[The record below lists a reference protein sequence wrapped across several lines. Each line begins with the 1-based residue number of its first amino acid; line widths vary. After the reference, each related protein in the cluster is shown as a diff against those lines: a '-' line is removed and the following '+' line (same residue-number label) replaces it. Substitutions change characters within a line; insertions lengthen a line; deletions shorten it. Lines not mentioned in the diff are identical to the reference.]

1 MSLRNRLALAGGAVV
16 LAALVLASLV
26 LYPALSAKLNEQHDA
41 DLITAAGQAPDLI
54 RAFKQKSQAA
64 ADEAASGG
72 ATDGTKDP
80 AKGGT
85 KGAAPEGSDEGTS
98 GGTKDPAKDGSKD
111 GSKDSSGDGGG
122 VSPQV
127 VFPTVPVQV
136 GSALLQFV
144 LPPVAAGPTDDFVEV
159 SPVDVLVAQ
168 GTRPAYFHDADYDG
182 RHYRI
187 YTTEMADSPGVL
199 VRTAVLTAVVNST
212 LRRLAMLLVAITAGG
227 CVLAAV
233 AGRLA
238 AGRVLRPVRQLT
250 ETVEHVTA
258 TQDLT
263 ARLTSDGRDEIA
275 RLTRSFAAMMAALE
289 ESVGAQRRL
298 VADASHELRTP
309 LTSLTTNLELLGEG
323 PGVADPQA
331 PALVAEARAQ
341 AAELTSLVNDLVD
354 LGRYGQARP
363 HTEDVRLD
371 LLAGRVLERAAGRS
385 PRPEFAAELLPCL
398 VHADPDAV
406 ERAIG
411 NLVDNAV
418 KWSPAGG
425 RITVATDAA
434 GNVTVSDEGPGIPA
448 ADLPFVFDRF
458 YRSPAARSLPGSGLG
473 LAIVRQVAETYGG
486 GVAAEPLPQGVR
498 MRLWLQ
504 PVQPVKPPAGS

>member
-16 LAALVLASLV
+16 LAALVLAALV
-26 LYPALSAKLNEQHDA
+26 LYPSLSAQLHGQYDA
-41 DLITAAGQAPDLI
+41 DLVSAAEQAPDTMRGLED
-54 RAFKQKSQAA
+54 KLAA
-64 ADEAASGG
+64 IAKEGG
-72 ATDGTKDP
+72 SP
-80 AKGGT
+80 AGVQFPT
-85 KGAAPEGSDEGTS
+85 TPLQI
-98 GGTKDPAKDGSKD
+98 GSKW
-111 GSKDSSGDGGG
+111 
-122 VSPQV
+122 
-127 VFPTVPVQV
+127 
-136 GSALLQFV
+136 LQLV
-144 LPPVAAGPTDDFVEV
+144 TPPVATGPTDDFLDV
-159 SPVDVLVAQ
+159 SETDVQVAE
-168 GTRPAYFHDADYDG
+168 GTHAPYFHDADFGG
-182 RHYRI
+182 RHYRV
-187 YTTEMADSPGVL
+187 YTARMVSKGLDADSGVL
-199 VRTAVLTAVVNST
+199 VRTAVLTSAVDST
-212 LRRLAMLLVAITAGG
+212 LRRLVVLLAVLTAGG
-227 CVLAAV
+227 CVLAAF

-263 ARLTSDGRDEIA
+263 ARLSADGRDEIA
-275 RLTRSFAAMMAALE
+275 RLTRSFATMMAALE

-323 PGVADPQA
+323 PGLADPQA

-354 LGRYGQARP
+354 LGRYERTRP
-363 HTEDVRLD
+363 HTEDIRLD
-371 LLAGRVLERAAGRS
+371 LLARRVLERAAARS
-385 PRPEFAAELLPCL
+385 ARLDFAAELAPCM

-418 KWSPAGG
+418 KWSPDGG
-425 RITVATDAA
+425 RITVATTPD
-434 GNVTVSDEGPGIPA
+434 GTVSVSDQGPGIPP

-473 LAIVRQVAETYGG
+473 LAIVRQIAETYGG
-486 GVAAEPLPQGVR
+486 GVAAEPLPRGVR
-498 MRLWLQ
+498 LRLWLP
-504 PVQPVKPPAGS
+504 PVGLTVRG

>member
-26 LYPALSAKLNEQHDA
+26 LYPSLGAKLNEQHDTE
-41 DLITAAGQAPDLI
+41 LVSAAAQAPEMV
-54 RAFKQKSQAA
+54 RAFK
-64 ADEAASGG
+64 E
-72 ATDGTKDP
+72 
-80 AKGGT
+80 
-85 KGAAPEGSDEGTS
+85 KGAAAAVAEGGPDR
-98 GGTKDPAKDGSKD
+98 PAIPSK
-111 GSKDSSGDGGG
+111 
-122 VSPQV
+122 
-127 VFPTVPVQV
+127 PVDV
-136 GSALLQFV
+136 GPALLQFV
-144 LPPVAAGPTDDFVEV
+144 VPPVNAGATEGFTDV
-159 SPVDVLVAQ
+159 SARDVAVAQ
-168 GTRPAYFHDADYDG
+168 GERPAYFHDASYGG

-187 YTTEMADSPGVL
+187 YTAEMVDSPGVL
-199 VRTAVLTAVVNST
+199 VRTAILTSVVQGT
-212 LRRLAMLLVAITAGG
+212 LNRLAFLLVAIAAGG
-227 CVLAAV
+227 CLLAAV

-263 ARLTSDGRDEIA
+263 ARLSADGRDEIA

-323 PGVADPQA
+323 PALADPQA

-354 LGRYGQARP
+354 LGRYGGVRA
-363 HTEDVRLD
+363 HTEDTRLD
-371 LLAGRVLERAAGRS
+371 LLARRVLDRAAARS
-385 PRPEFAAELLPCL
+385 PRLDFTAELAPCL

-418 KWSPAGG
+418 KWSPEGG
-425 RITVATDAA
+425 RITVVTTAA
-434 GNVTVSDEGPGIPA
+434 GVLSVSDRGPGIPA
-448 ADLPFVFDRF
+448 SDLPFVFDRF

-473 LAIVRQVAETYGG
+473 LAIVRQIAETHGG
-486 GVAAEPLPQGVR
+486 TVTAEPLPRGVR
-498 MRLWLQ
+498 LRLAL
-504 PVQPVKPPAGS
+504 PPIA

>member
-1 MSLRNRLALAGGAVV
+1 MNLRNRLAFAGAAAV
-16 LAALVLASLV
+16 LAALVLASVVVYPSLGVQLDDQRDSELV
-26 LYPALSAKLNEQHDA
+26 SA
-41 DLITAAGQAPDLI
+41 AAQAPDLVLK
-54 RAFKQKSQAA
+54 FKQSNALDNPDGSKPAA
-64 ADEAASGG
+64 KDPGSTDPGSGTGDKNPGG
-72 ATDGTKDP
+72 AAGGKDP
-80 AKGGT
+80 A
-85 KGAAPEGSDEGTS
+85 GASGSGNPDDS
-98 GGTKDPAKDGSKD
+98 MKSSDGSND
-111 GSKDSSGDGGG
+111 
-122 VSPQV
+122 VPL
-127 VFPTVPVQV
+127 PTKLLKIA
-136 GSALLQFV
+136 STNLQFV
-144 LPPVAAGPTDDFVEV
+144 MAPVTVGPSDGF
-159 SPVDVLVAQ
+159 VDVGEVDVQVAE
-168 GTRPAYFHDADYDG
+168 GTHAPYFHDAEWEG

-187 YTTEMADSPGVL
+187 YTTQLAGSTGVL
-199 VRTAVLTAVVNST
+199 VRTAVLTAVVHST
-212 LRRLAMLLVAITAGG
+212 LQRLEVILLAITAGG
-227 CVLAAV
+227 CLLAAL

-238 AGRVLRPVRQLT
+238 AGRVLRPVGQLT

-263 ARLTSDGRDEIA
+263 ARLTADGKDEIA

-323 PGVADPQA
+323 PGLADPQA

-354 LGRYGQARP
+354 LGRYEGARP
-363 HTEDVRLD
+363 HTEDIRLD
-371 LLAGRVLERAAGRS
+371 LLAQRVLERAQARTQ
-385 PRPEFAAELLPCL
+385 RLDFAAELEPCM

-418 KWSPAGG
+418 KWSPDGG
-425 RITVATDAA
+425 LVTVATTPE
-434 GNVTVSDEGPGIPA
+434 GSVSVGDQGPGIPA

-473 LAIVRQVAETYGG
+473 LAIVRQIAETYGG
-486 GVAAEPLPQGVR
+486 GVTAEPLARGVR
-498 MRLWLQ
+498 LRLWLP
-504 PVQPVKPPAGS
+504 PVRLTAAGD

>member
-26 LYPALSAKLNEQHDA
+26 LYPALGAKLNEQHDA
-41 DLITAAGQAPDLI
+41 DLVSAAGQAPDLI
-54 RAFKQKSQAA
+54 RAFKQKGQAA
-64 ADEAASGG
+64 AEEAASGG
-72 ATDGTKDP
+72 ATDGTKGR
-80 AKGGT
+80 AK
-85 KGAAPEGSDEGTS
+85 D
-98 GGTKDPAKDGSKD
+98 GTKDPAKDNSKD
-111 GSKDSSGDGGG
+111 GSRDSGGDGGE
-122 VSPQV
+122 VSPQA
-127 VFPTVPVQV
+127 VFPTGPVQV

-144 LPPVAAGPTDDFVEV
+144 LPPVAVGPTDGFVGV
-159 SPVDVLVAQ
+159 SALDVQVAR
-168 GTRPAYFHDADYDG
+168 GTRTAYFHDADYAG

-187 YTTEMADSPGVL
+187 YTTELADSPGVL
-199 VRTAVLTAVVNST
+199 VRTAVPTAVVSST
-212 LRRLAMLLVAITAGG
+212 LRRLSMLLVAITAGG

-263 ARLTSDGRDEIA
+263 ARLTADGRDEIA

-323 PGVADPQA
+323 PGLADPQA

-354 LGRYGQARP
+354 LGRYEQARP

-371 LLAGRVLERAAGRS
+371 LLAARVLERAAARS
-385 PRPEFAAELLPCL
+385 PRADLAAELAPCL

-418 KWSPAGG
+418 KWSPEGG

-434 GNVTVSDEGPGIPA
+434 GSVTVSDEGPGIPA

-473 LAIVRQVAETYGG
+473 LAIVRQIAETYGG
-486 GVAAEPLPQGVR
+486 EVTAEPLPQGVR
-498 MRLWLQ
+498 MRLRLP
-504 PVQPVKPPAGS
+504 PVEPAAGS